1 MNIILLLL
9 VAFIGFALGMSY
21 ALNKVISMLNEMGI
35 KVNVMTEKEYEELT
49 NEKEKE
55 NEDENN

>member
-1 MNIILLLL
+1 MNVVVLML

-21 ALNKVISMLNEMGI
+21 ALNKVIAMLNEMGI

-49 NEKEKE
+49 KEKE
-55 NEDENN
+55 NNDEDK

>member
-9 VAFIGFALGMSY
+9 VAFIGFGLGMSY
-21 ALNKVISMLNEMGI
+21 ALNKVIAMLNEMGI
-35 KVNVMTEKEYEELT
+35 HVNVMTEKEYEELT

-55 NEDENN
+55 NDDENK

>member
-1 MNIILLLL
+1 MNVVLLIL

-21 ALNKVISMLNEMGI
+21 AFNKVIAMLNEMGI

-55 NEDENN
+55 NNDEDK

>member
-9 VAFIGFALGMSY
+9 VAFIGFGIGMSY
-21 ALNKVISMLNEMGI
+21 AFNKVVAMLNEMGI

-49 NEKEKE
+49 NGKEKE
-55 NEDENN
+55 NNDEDK